1 MVLLNSSRCNLNWKP
16 KNFKFISIQGNE
28 SSIYDSKG
36 LNGLLIMFICNHCPY
51 VRSIE
56 QKISIETKRIQKI
69 GVESIAFMSNDQDLY
84 KEDSNNSLLEQISRA
99 NFNFPYILD
108 SNQEIGRSFDAQC
121 TPEFYFFNKN
131 LELNYR
137 GRLDSNGKE
146 PEMGN
151 PELYYAIEEV
161 ISKGYCSNQQYSSI
175 GCSIKWKN

>member
-1 MVLLNSSRCNLNWKP
+1 MVLTNSSSCNLNWKP

-28 SSIYDSKG
+28 SSIHDSKG
-36 LNGLLIMFICNHCPY
+36 SNGLLIMFICNHCPY
-51 VRSIE
+51 VKSIE

-84 KEDSNNSLLEQISRA
+84 REDSNNSLLEQISRA

-146 PEMGN
+146 TEMGH
-151 PELYYAIEEV
+151 PELEEV
-161 ISKGYCSNQQYSSI
+161 ISKGYCSTQQYPSI
-175 GCSIKWKN
+175 GCSIKWKS

>member
-1 MVLLNSSRCNLNWKP
+1 MVLLNSSSCNFNWKP
-16 KNFKFISIQGNE
+16 KNFKFTSLQGKDC
-28 SSIYDSKG
+28 SIYESKG

-51 VRSIE
+51 VKAIE
-56 QKISIETKRIQKI
+56 QKISIETKRIKKI

-84 KEDSNNSLLEQISRA
+84 KEDSNNSLHEQISRA

-108 SNQEIGRSFDAQC
+108 SSQEIGRSFDAQC
-121 TPEFYFFNKN
+121 TPEFYFFDKN

-137 GRLDSNGKE
+137 GRLDSKGKE
-146 PEMGN
+146 PEMGS

-161 ISKGYCSNQQYSSI
+161 ISKGYCSTQQYPSI

>member
-1 MVLLNSSRCNLNWKP
+1 MVLLNSSSCNLNWKP
-16 KNFKFISIQGNE
+16 KNFKFTSIQGNE

-36 LNGLLIMFICNHCPY
+36 SNGLLVLFICNHCPY

-56 QKISIETKRIQKI
+56 QKISMETKRIQKI
-69 GVESIAFMSNDQDLY
+69 GVESIAFMPNDQDLY

-108 SNQEIGRSFDAQC
+108 SNQEIGRTFDAQC

-161 ISKGYCSNQQYSSI
+161 ISKGYCSTQQYPSI

>member
-1 MVLLNSSRCNLNWKP
+1 MVLTNSSSCNLNWKP

-36 LNGLLIMFICNHCPY
+36 SNGLLIMFICNHCPY
-51 VRSIE
+51 VKSIE

-84 KEDSNNSLLEQISRA
+84 REDSNNSLLEQISRA

-146 PEMGN
+146 PEMGH

-161 ISKGYCSNQQYSSI
+161 ISKGYCSTQQYPSI